1 MQWYSYPLL
10 IAAGFVA
17 GFVNTLAGS
26 GSAVTLPVL
35 ILIGLPPSLANGTN
49 RVALALQNVAGVA
62 SFQRARVLDGR
73 GALLLSVPAV
83 IGSAIGAQ
91 VSLTVGEEL
100 MRRII
105 GVVMLGML
113 GVILLRPKRWLH
125 GTLERMTQRPDWKLL
140 LLFFALGAYGGFIQV
155 GVGVFLLAGLVLGI
169 GYDVLR
175 ANAVKVT
182 IVLCLTAVALLVFVL
197 NGRVQWREGLILAL
211 GNVMGAVVGAR
222 FAVEQGVEWVR
233 RMLIAIVLFAA
244 AQLLGVFDLI
254 GRLL

>member
-1 MQWYSYPLL
+1 MHWYSYLLL

-35 ILIGLPPSLANGTN
+35 IFMGLPPSVANGTN
-49 RVALALQNVAGVA
+49 RVALVLQNVAGIA

-73 GALLLSVPAV
+73 GALVLSVPAV
-83 IGSAIGAQ
+83 IGSVIGAQ
-91 VSLTVGEEL
+91 ISLSLSEDL
-100 MRRII
+100 MRRVI
-105 GVVMLGML
+105 GVVMVGML
-113 GVILLRPKRWLH
+113 GIILLRPKRWLH

-155 GVGVFLLAGLVLGI
+155 GVGVFLLSGLVLGI

-175 ANAVKVT
+175 ANAVKVV
-182 IVLCLTAVALLVFVL
+182 IVLCLTAVALLVFVA
-197 NGRVQWREGLILAL
+197 NGRVQWWEGLVLAL
-211 GNVMGAVVGAR
+211 GNVLGAVVGAR
-222 FAVEQGVEWVR
+222 FAVEQGVVWVR

-244 AQLLGVFDLI
+244 AELMGVFDLI

>member
-1 MQWYSYPLL
+1 
-10 IAAGFVA
+10 
-17 GFVNTLAGS
+17 
-26 GSAVTLPVL
+26 
-35 ILIGLPPSLANGTN
+35 
-49 RVALALQNVAGVA
+49 
-62 SFQRARVLDGR
+62 
-73 GALLLSVPAV
+73 
-83 IGSAIGAQ
+83 
-91 VSLTVGEEL
+91 

-211 GNVMGAVVGAR
+211 GNVLGAVVGAR